1 MVFKGIKFKP
11 FKLGKEKKKKV
22 KPNNWWL
29 EDTWTE
35 LDDIEH
41 NYFINKELRRVRG

>member
-1 MVFKGIKFKP
+1 MVFSRIKFKSI
-11 FKLGKEKKKKV
+11 KLGKEKKKKV

-29 EDTWTE
+29 EDTWVE

-41 NYFINKELRRVRG
+41 NYFINKELRRVR